1 MKIFWSST
9 KGSRMVGLS
18 LVLVT
23 ALLAGCSG
31 GSDSGGGTTTVVSPT
46 GTVTG
51 QVASAANNAPVA
63 GATVSTTAGTTTS
76 AADGSF
82 TVTAAVGDRAVVH
95 VEATGFAEAFPV
107 ARVTD
112 GQTTSLRVRLL
123 PTGVVT
129 PVTVATGGIVTV
141 PNSTARVNLPA
152 DGLVPKNGGAA
163 AGTVNVAVTPI
174 NPVVDVNLMPGDFN
188 GISAGG
194 GSPTPI
200 ESFGAMLIDIRD
212 NSGTRYN
219 LAPGKTS
226 TIRIPLGTLSPAPPA
241 TIPLFFFDEGTGLW
255 KEEGTATLQGTAP
268 NRYYEGT
275 VTHFS
280 YWNADQV
287 FDTVFISGCV
297 RDANDQPVG
306 NLWVETNG
314 INYSGRAFAVTAA
327 DGTFR
332 VGMRRNSVA
341 TLSAIEF
348 NLQTFVSTPVTN
360 VVNVGPSAIDFSLPN
375 CLVKKAGL
383 LTVSTLALPG
393 GTVGVAYNQT
403 LTATGGIPGYE
414 WSLNPGSSPL
424 PVGLSLNPSGVISGV
439 ATTAGTTV
447 LTVKVTDSV
456 GGTATKQ
463 LSLTISPVGA
473 PVAITSLSLLPAGT
487 VGTAYNTTL
496 AASGGTGALS
506 WSKVSGALPTGLS
519 LDRST
524 GQLSGTPTTAGIST
538 FTIRVQ
544 DSGTPQ
550 QSDEQAFTL
559 AIISSGGGGG
569 GDGGGGGTLTVS
581 NAPPDVGGTFVA
593 DPQGTRAGR
602 VPGEIGVLVW
612 GEVFSQ
618 NFTHIESVD
627 VIFSL
632 RTGGMRVR
640 FISANTNNTGGSW
653 ICQGESASSCPGVT
667 INEAAGTASF
677 TNVRL
682 SGEVGASA
690 SPITLNGTLTFTPF

>member
-18 LVLVT
+18 LVLAT

-82 TVTAAVGDRAVVH
+82 TVTAGAGDRTVVH

-107 ARVTD
+107 SRVTA
-112 GQTTSLRVRLL
+112 GQTTNLGVRLL

-174 NPVVDVNLMPGDFN
+174 NPAVDVNLMPGDFN

-241 TIPLFFFDEGTGLW
+241 TIPLFFFDESSGLW

-360 VVNVGPSAIDFSLPN
+360 VVNVGPSAIDFSRPD
-375 CLVKKAGL
+375 CLVKGA
-383 LTVSTLALPG
+383 TPVTIATAALPG
-393 GTVGVAYNQT
+393 GTVGIAYNQT
-403 LTATGGIPGYE
+403 LAANGGTPSYV

-447 LTVKVTDSV
+447 ITVKVTDSAS
-456 GGTATKQ
+456 GTATKQ

-473 PVAITSLSLLPAGT
+473 PVAITSPSLLPAGT
-487 VGTAYNTTL
+487 VGTPYSTML
-496 AASGGTGALS
+496 AASGGTPPLS
-506 WSKVSGALPTGLS
+506 WSVVSRVLPVGVTLNP
-519 LDRST
+519 ST
-524 GQLSGTPTTAGIST
+524 GQLSGTPTTAGTST

-544 DSGTPQ
+544 DSSTPQ
-550 QSDEQAFTL
+550 QSDQKSFSLTVNSL
-559 AIISSGGGGG
+559 P
-569 GDGGGGGTLTVS
+569 DGTLTVT

-593 DPQGTRAGR
+593 DPRFTSAG
-602 VPGEIGVLVW
+602 VLAPGLGFVEWDEALSQNLTNEAVQISFNLTTGEIL
-612 GEVFSQ
+612 SA
-618 NFTHIESVD
+618 N
-627 VIFSL
+627 
-632 RTGGMRVR
+632 
-640 FISANTNNTGGSW
+640 FISTHRNTGGRW
-653 ICQGESASSCPGVT
+653 TCGGVLFAPCSGAT
-667 INEAAGTASF
+667 VNRTAGTASF
-677 TNVRL
+677 TNMVIPFPGN
-682 SGEVGASA
+682 ST
-690 SPITLNGTLTFTPF
+690 SPVTLNGTLNFRPF